1 MRNNFHHK
9 NLNMTIKQEIIFEAG
24 IEKVMDALTSGQQF
38 AAFSGAPA
46 EISVK
51 AGGPFSC
58 FGGMITG
65 INVEIEPSR
74 LVQAWRV
81 ANWKPGEYSI
91 VKMEFESVMPNQTK
105 LTLNHSGFPEEQLP
119 HLELGWAVKYWNP
132 LKTYIETH
140 TA

>member
-1 MRNNFHHK
+1 
-9 NLNMTIKQEIIFEAG
+9 MTVNQEIIFEASLQ
-24 IEKVMDALTSGQQF
+24 KVSEALTSGQQF

-51 AGGPFSC
+51 VGGPFSC

-65 INVEIEPSR
+65 INIEIEPSR

-81 ANWKPGEYSI
+81 ANWKPGEFSI
-91 VKMEFESVMPNQTK
+91 VRMEFESITPNQTR
-105 LTLNHSGFPEEQLP
+105 LILYHSGFPEEQLP
-119 HLELGWAVKYWNP
+119 HLQSGWAVKYWNH
-132 LKTYIETH
+132 LKTYLETQ